1 MAKDQEAPDTHDR
14 ASHKSIELRMALVC
28 YGGVSL
34 AVYMHGVTREIL
46 NLVRASKQVRD
57 KAGPLPPQQQTS
69 QQVYA
74 DLLEA
79 LSPHV
84 QLRVVVDVIAGAS
97 AGGIN
102 GIMLS
107 RALAYD
113 LPLDSHRKM
122 WLELADVTELL
133 DPKGRANLWSKPFMR
148 PMLAFLG
155 WWQSKNLSQIS
166 SDAARSLEVRQ
177 KLSLFTRSRWF
188 EPPFSGE
195 RMTRMML
202 DGLRSIGMEEQSSGS
217 LLPNGHPL
225 DLFVTSTDFWGHRQ
239 LITLHDP
246 PVIVEREHRHIF
258 TFRHLQRG
266 EDTHK
271 DDHQMSDLNIPGLAF
286 AARATSCFPGAFPPV
301 QLQEIDGVLKQ
312 MGLRWE
318 DRHGFINRSFK
329 PQLAEGE
336 DLEDAAFI
344 DGSVLM
350 NKPLDLAIR
359 AVQKRSANR
368 EVDRRIVYIDP
379 NPDRR
384 QKKKTG
390 RPGFFGTLKGA
401 LSDIPRNQPIRD
413 DLEWLNDFN
422 QRSENYKQIV
432 TALTPRVTRAVTKIR
447 SSLWRRN
454 LTTEKLAQWRMR
466 ANSAA
471 AENAGFAYGGYARL
485 KVLTVL
491 EEVAE
496 TLNSSAGLS
505 QESLIRSELDQ
516 WAHRLDILP
525 IKDAALEAQSDKE
538 VAWVEC
544 LRTFDVRFRV
554 RRVRFV
560 LRRVNELYRAIGA
573 DKDEDREWLNR
584 TKKALYENIDTTE
597 RASKLSAVESIEAVF
612 FPKSTLP
619 ETEAIDALM
628 LDVGQALNL
637 QGLDDIFELVLV
649 DLFNDCPNPD
659 MAGQLLD
666 CYLGFSFFDV
676 ATLPLTQWRDLYEL
690 DEVRVDRISANDA
703 NSLDKGGAGQL
714 LKGAEMG
721 NFGAFFSRA
730 YRENDYLWGR
740 LTGAERLI
748 DLVLSAVPDHGLD
761 QDIMEFKQRAFE
773 AILQEEKTYLKRI
786 PDIMTD
792 IKKRIRAMT

>member
-1 MAKDQEAPDTHDR
+1 
-14 ASHKSIELRMALVC
+14 
-28 YGGVSL
+28 
-34 AVYMHGVTREIL
+34 MHGVTREIL

-57 KAGPLPPQQQTS
+57 KTTAPPLQQETS

-79 LSPHV
+79 LSSHV

-133 DPKGRANLWSKPFMR
+133 DPKGRASLWSKPFMR

-188 EPPFSGE
+188 QPPFSGQ

-202 DGLRSIGMEEQSSGS
+202 DGLRSIGMEEHSSGS

-266 EDTHK
+266 DDTH
-271 DDHQMSDLNIPGLAF
+271 DDEHQMSDLDIPGLAF
-286 AARATSCFPGAFPPV
+286 AARATSCFPGAFPPA
-301 QLQEIDGVLKQ
+301 QLQEVDGVLKQ

-318 DRHGFINRSFK
+318 DRDGFINRSFK

-336 DLEDAAFI
+336 DIEDAAFI

-359 AVQKRSANR
+359 AVQNRSANR

-432 TALTPRVTRAVTKIR
+432 TALTPRVTQAVTKIR

-454 LTTEKLAQWRMR
+454 LTTDKLAQWRMR

-505 QESLIRSELDQ
+505 QVSLIRTELDQ
-516 WAHRLDILP
+516 WAYRLGILP

-538 VAWVEC
+538 IAWVNC
-544 LRTFDVRFRV
+544 LRTFDARFRV
-554 RRVRFV
+554 RRVRFM
-560 LRRVNELYRAIGA
+560 LRRVNELYRAIGLER
-573 DKDEDREWLNR
+573 DTDREWLNR
-584 TKKALYENIDTTE
+584 TKKALYENIDTIE
-597 RASKLSAVESIEAVF
+597 RASKLSGVEAIEAVF
-612 FPKSTLP
+612 FPKSALP

-637 QGLDDIFELVLV
+637 QDMDDIFELVLV

-761 QDIMEFKQRAFE
+761 QDIMQFKQRAFE
-773 AILQEEKTYLKRI
+773 AILQEEKAYLKQI
-786 PDIMTD
+786 PDIMND
-792 IKKRIRAMT
+792 IKKRIRAMN

>member
-1 MAKDQEAPDTHDR
+1 MSEATEEPDR
-14 ASHKSIELRMALVC
+14 KSRKSVELRMALVC

-57 KAGPLPPQQQTS
+57 KSAPETQNTETS

-74 DLLEA
+74 DILEA
-79 LSPHV
+79 VSSKV
-84 QLRVVVDVIAGAS
+84 QLRVIVDVIAGAS

-102 GIMLS
+102 GIMLA

-133 DPKGRANLWSKPFMR
+133 DPTGRAKLWSKPFVR
-148 PMLAFLG
+148 PMLSFLS
-155 WWQSKNLSQIS
+155 WWQSKNLGQVS
-166 SDAARSLEVRQ
+166 SDAARSIEVRQ

-188 EPPFSGE
+188 HPPFSGE

-202 DGLRSIGMEEQSSGS
+202 DGLRSIGLEDDSKAS

-258 TFRHLQRG
+258 TFRHLKRG
-266 EDTHK
+266 DNAEEGERE
-271 DDHQMSDLNIPGLAF
+271 MNDLNIPGLAF

-301 QLQEIDGVLKQ
+301 QLQEVDTVLKQ
-312 MGLRWE
+312 MGLSWPAR
-318 DRHGFINRSFK
+318 DTFIQRSFK
-329 PQLAEGE
+329 PQLTEGE
-336 DLEDAAFI
+336 DIEVAAFI

-359 AVQKRSANR
+359 AVQNRSANR

-384 QKKKTG
+384 QKKKSG

-422 QRSENYKQIV
+422 LRSENFKQIV

-447 SSLWRRN
+447 SGLWGRN
-454 LTTEKLAQWRMR
+454 LTLEKLEQWRTK

-491 EEVAE
+491 EEVAG
-496 TLNSSAGLS
+496 TLNASAGIS
-505 QESLIRSELDQ
+505 EEALIRSELDQ
-516 WAHRLDILP
+516 WAYRKNILP
-525 IKDAALEAQSDKE
+525 IKDATLDAQSGQRVE
-538 VAWVEC
+538 WVEC
-544 LRTFDVRFRV
+544 LRAYDVRFRI
-554 RRVRFV
+554 RRVRFI
-560 LRRVNELYRAIGA
+560 LRRVNDLYRNIG
-573 DKDEDREWLNR
+573 DEKDDERAWLNS
-584 TKKALYENIDTTE
+584 TKKTLYQNIDNVE
-597 RASKLSAVESIEAVF
+597 RASKLSKLRNIEDVF
-612 FPKSTLP
+612 LP
-619 ETEAIDALM
+619 SGSLPDPSKVDALM
-628 LDVGQALNL
+628 QEVDATLDL
-637 QGLDDIFELVLV
+637 QVLDQEFERVLV
-649 DLFNDCPNPD
+649 ALFNACPSPD

-666 CYLGFSFFDV
+666 CYLGFAFFDV

-703 NSLDKGGAGQL
+703 NSLDRGGAGQL
-714 LKGAEMG
+714 LKGAELG

-748 DLVLSAVPDHGLD
+748 DLVLSAVPDHGLE
-761 QDIMEFKQRAFE
+761 QDVSDFKQRAFM
-773 AILQEEKTYLKRI
+773 AILKEERGYLKQI
-786 PDIMTD
+786 PDIFD
-792 IKKRIRAMT
+792 DLEKRVRAMH